1 MPALTYNTPGLLFP
15 AISLLM
21 LAYTNRFLGL
31 ASLVRHLVSQY
42 RSNGD
47 RMLEP
52 QIENLRRRLTLMRHA
67 QGIGGASLLLCT
79 MSILALFTG
88 SDLFAG
94 ALFAAALIAMVTSLG
109 VSLLEIHLSTRALD
123 VELARF
129 ATNTRPS

>member
-42 RSNGD
+42 RSNAD

-52 QIENLRRRLTLMRHA
+52 QIDNLRRRLTLIRHA

-79 MSILALFTG
+79 TSILALFAG
-88 SDLFAG
+88 SDVLAS
-94 ALFAAALIAMVTSLG
+94 ALFAAALVAMVTSLG

-129 ATNTRPS
+129 GTAPRSP